1 MKEKFIKSSII
12 LIIGGALTKIL
23 GIIIRMVMSRVA
35 TLESIGLY
43 MLVLPTFSLM
53 MAISQLGFSK
63 GVSKLVSENRYKSK
77 KILFSILPLS
87 ILINIT
93 LTIFLIISS
102 RFIANNLLHN
112 EKAYLPILAISLVLP
127 FDSLSSML
135 RGFFF
140 GKEKMTP
147 HVISHLAEQIVRLLL
162 MFLVIPLFKEKGI
175 VYQTTALILIN
186 VISEIASSLVL
197 IFFLPKRF
205 TIKKIDLKPSF
216 HYLKNVLSV
225 AIPTTTTRIIGT
237 IGYFLEPI
245 ILTFVLLKCGYTTKF
260 ITTEYGVITAFVMP
274 ILLLP
279 SFFTTAISNAMFPI
293 ISREYV
299 KKNIFYIKK
308 KLWQAINFSLII
320 ALVSIVLI
328 NLFPQFL
335 LNFFYKTNLGIDY
348 LRFLSPIFILY
359 SLESPLAAFLE
370 ATNHAKWAMYD
381 NLFGIII
388 KTVILFILSYLK
400 IGMYGLLIS
409 MIINILIVTIRHVL
423 NIRKILHNQFI
434 GSTEDSGIR

>member
-23 GIIIRMVMSRVA
+23 GIVIRMVMSRVA
-35 TLESIGLY
+35 TIEAISLY

-63 GVSKLVSENRYKSK
+63 GVSKLVSEGRYQSK
-77 KILFSILPLS
+77 KILFSILPFS
-87 ILINIT
+87 IFINIL

-102 RFIANNLLHN
+102 HFIANNLLHN
-112 EKAYLPILAISLVLP
+112 SNAYYPILAISLVLP

-147 HVISHLAEQIVRLLL
+147 HVLSHLMEQLVRLIF
-162 MFLVIPLFKEKGI
+162 MFLIIPSFTDKGTI
-175 VYQTTALILIN
+175 YQTTALILIN
-186 VISEIASSLVL
+186 VFSEISASIIL

-205 TIKKIDLKPSF
+205 TIKKIDLKPSLY
-216 HYLKNVLSV
+216 YLKNVLSV
-225 AIPTTTTRIIGT
+225 AIPTTSTRIIGT

-245 ILTFVLLKCGYTTKF
+245 ILTYVLLKLGYSSNY

-293 ISREYV
+293 ISREYA
-299 KKNIFYIKK
+299 KRNIIYIKS
-308 KLWQAINFSLII
+308 KLKQTIIFSLII
-320 ALVSIVLI
+320 AIISIIFI
-328 NLFPQFL
+328 NLFPSWL
-335 LNFFYKTNLGIDY
+335 LMIFYKTNLGVNY

-359 SLESPLAAFLE
+359 SLESPLASFLE
-370 ATNHAKWAMYD
+370 ATNHAKEAMYD
-381 NLFGIII
+381 NFIGIII
-388 KTVILFILSYLK
+388 KTILLFLLSYLK
-400 IGMYGLLIS
+400 IGLYSLLIS
-409 MIINILIVTIRHVL
+409 MIINITIVTIRHVL
-423 NIRKILHNQFI
+423 NIKKVLR
-434 GSTEDSGIR
+434 S

>member
-23 GIIIRMVMSRVA
+23 GILIRMVMSRVA
-35 TLESIGLY
+35 TIESISLY

-63 GVSKLVSENRYKSK
+63 GVSKLVSEGKYKSQ

-87 ILINIT
+87 FLINIS
-93 LTIFLIISS
+93 LTIFLVISS
-102 RFIANNLLHN
+102 KFIANNLLHN
-112 EKAYLPILAISLVLP
+112 ESAYLPILAISLVLP

-140 GKEKMTP
+140 GKEKMIP
-147 HVISHLAEQIVRLLL
+147 HIISHLIEQIVRLSL
-162 MFLVIPLFKEKGI
+162 MLLVIPLFKDYGTI
-175 VYQTTALILIN
+175 YGATALILIN
-186 VISEIASSLVL
+186 VISEISSSLVL

-216 HYLKNVLSV
+216 HYLKNILNT
-225 AIPTTTTRIIGT
+225 AIPTTATRIIGT

-245 ILTFVLLKCGYTTKF
+245 ILTFVLLKNGYTTSF

-293 ISREYV
+293 ISREYT
-299 KKNIFYIKK
+299 KNNIIYIKK
-308 KLWQAINFSLII
+308 KLKEAIIFSLII
-320 ALVSIVLI
+320 AIFSIIFI
-328 NLFPQFL
+328 NLFPKFL
-335 LNFFYKTNLGIDY
+335 LYFFYKTNLGVNY

-370 ATNHAKWAMYD
+370 ATNHAKDAMYD

-388 KTVILFILSYLK
+388 KTVFLFFLSYLK
-400 IGMYGLLIS
+400 IGLYGLIIS
-409 MIINILIVTIRHVL
+409 MIINILIVTIKHIL
-423 NIRKILHNQFI
+423 NIKKILH
-434 GSTEDSGIR
+434 

>member
-23 GIIIRMVMSRVA
+23 GIVIRMVMARVA
-35 TLESIGLY
+35 TIESISLY

-63 GVSKLVSENRYKSK
+63 GVSKLVSEGRYKSK

-87 ILINIT
+87 FLINIS
-93 LTIFLIISS
+93 LTIFLVISS
-102 RFIANNLLHN
+102 KFIANNLLHN
-112 EKAYLPILAISLVLP
+112 SNAYLPILAISLVLP

-147 HVISHLAEQIVRLLL
+147 HVLSHLMEQVVRLIF
-162 MFLVIPLFKEKGI
+162 MFLVIPLFSNKGTI
-175 VYQTTALILIN
+175 YQTTALILIN
-186 VISEIASSLVL
+186 VFSEIAASIIL
-197 IFFLPKRF
+197 IFFLPKKF

-216 HYLKNVLSV
+216 YYLKNVLSV

-245 ILTFVLLKCGYTTKF
+245 ILTFVLLRCGYTTNF
-260 ITTEYGVITAFVMP
+260 IITEYGIITAFVMP

-279 SFFTTAISNAMFPI
+279 SFFTNSISSAMFPI
-293 ISREYV
+293 ISREYS
-299 KKNIFYIKK
+299 KGNLIYIKN
-308 KLWQAINFSLII
+308 KLKQAIIFSLII
-320 ALVSIVLI
+320 AISSIIFI
-328 NLFPQFL
+328 NLFPSFL
-335 LNFFYKTNLGIDY
+335 LKFFYKTNLGVNY

-359 SLESPLAAFLE
+359 SLESPLASFLE
-370 ATNHAKWAMYD
+370 ATNHAKNAMYD
-381 NLFGIII
+381 NLIGIII
-388 KTVILFILSYLK
+388 KTIFLFTLSFLK
-400 IGMYGLLIS
+400 IGLYSLLIS
-409 MIINILIVTIRHVL
+409 MIINVIVVITRHIL
-423 NIRKILHNQFI
+423 NIRKIYCKI
-434 GSTEDSGIR
+434 G

>member
-35 TLESIGLY
+35 TLESISLY

-63 GVSKLVSENRYKSK
+63 GVSKLVSERRYKSK

-87 ILINIT
+87 ILINIL
-93 LTIFLIISS
+93 LTIFLVISS
-102 RFIANNLLHN
+102 KFIANNLLHN
-112 EKAYLPILAISLVLP
+112 ENAYLPILAISLVLP

-147 HVISHLAEQIVRLLL
+147 HVISHLAEQFIRLLL
-162 MFLVIPLFKEKGI
+162 MLLVIPLFKDTETI
-175 VYQTTALILIN
+175 YQTTALILIN
-186 VISEIASSLVL
+186 VVSEISSSLVL
-197 IFFLPKRF
+197 IFFLPKKF
-205 TIKKIDLKPSF
+205 TIKKIDLKPNF
-216 HYLKNVLSV
+216 HYLKNVLSIS
-225 AIPTTTTRIIGT
+225 IPTTTTRIIGT

-245 ILTFVLLKCGYTTKF
+245 ILTFVLLKMGYQTNF
-260 ITTEYGVITAFVMP
+260 ITTEYGIITAFVMP

-279 SFFTTAISNAMFPI
+279 SFFTTSISNAMFPI

-299 KKNIFYIKK
+299 NNNIPYIKN
-308 KLWQAINFSLII
+308 KLKQAITFSLII
-320 ALVSIVLI
+320 AIISIIFI
-328 NLFPQFL
+328 NLFPSFL
-335 LNFFYKTNLGIDY
+335 LKFFYKTNLGVNY

-359 SLESPLAAFLE
+359 SLESPLSSFLE
-370 ATNHAKWAMYD
+370 ATNHAKVAMYD
-381 NLFGIII
+381 NLIGIII
-388 KTVILFILSYLK
+388 KTIFLFILSYLK
-400 IGMYGLLIS
+400 IGLYSLLIS
-409 MIINILIVTIRHVL
+409 MIINILIVTIRHIIHTKKVL
-423 NIRKILHNQFI
+423 NNN
-434 GSTEDSGIR
+434 